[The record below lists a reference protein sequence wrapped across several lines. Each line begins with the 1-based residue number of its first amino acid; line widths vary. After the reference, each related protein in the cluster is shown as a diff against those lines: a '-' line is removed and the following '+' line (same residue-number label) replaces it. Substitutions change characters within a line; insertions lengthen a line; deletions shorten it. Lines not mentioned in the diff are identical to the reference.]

1 MNTASNHAAGE
12 IELDAEVILVGY
24 GPTGVAAA
32 NFLGAYGIK
41 TIAFERYK
49 DIYARAR
56 AVTVNDWTMRCFQSV
71 GLDADLLK
79 DMDPTNTLLWK
90 TYGGKELM
98 RINLNKSTLGQPPSS
113 MIYQPVMEQT
123 LRSGV
128 ERHACV
134 DVQFGKQ
141 VTNVSQDQQCATVEV
156 TDVDTAAK
164 SIVRARYVLACDGGG
179 SGVRTQLDIPLIG
192 STINTLWV
200 VIDARVKKWWPE
212 RHVLKFWSDKRRP
225 VVDIPLSMGNHRWE
239 FPLSD
244 QESEKDFE
252 TNDQLWKMLS
262 TMGITPDH
270 VDIHQH
276 AFYRHHVRRAARWRE
291 GRVFLLGD
299 AGHMMPP
306 WAGQGMQSGVRD
318 SFNLCWKLRE
328 VIKGRLPDSVLNTY
342 ETERAPNVAM
352 ITEVSEELGRII
364 KMTMT
369 GPEKIKAMVGGL
381 LSKLKQPIPPSP
393 LDKPPTIGKGWITGD
408 ISAKGAVGQMIAQ
421 PRVATP
427 TGHRCRLDDLLG
439 HDFVMLGDE
448 VDPATLLSPQERK
461 NWDALGT
468 RYIAVRSAV
477 GSARSDTDIMDM
489 EGSLLKWLRDR
500 QTKAVVVRPDRFVAA
515 AHGSG
520 LTVPIY

>member
-1 MNTASNHAAGE
+1 MNTASNQSNSETA
-12 IELDAEVILVGY
+12 LDAEVILVGY
-24 GPTGVAAA
+24 GPTAVAAA

-90 TYGGKELM
+90 TYSGKELM
-98 RINLNKSTLGQPPSS
+98 RINLNKSTLGQPASS

-123 LRSGV
+123 LRTGV
-128 ERHACV
+128 EHHACV

-141 VTNVSQDQQCATVEV
+141 VTHVSQDAHCASVEV
-156 TDVDTAAK
+156 ADVETGVTTT
-164 SIVRARYVLACDGGG
+164 VRARYVLACDGGS

-212 RHVLKFWSDKRRP
+212 RHILKFWSDKQRP
-225 VVDIPLSMGNHRWE
+225 VVDIPLSLGNHRWE

-244 QESEKDFE
+244 KESEKDFE
-252 TNDQLWKMLS
+252 TKEQLWKMLS
-262 TMGITPDH
+262 TMGITPEH
-270 VDIHQH
+270 VEIHQH

-299 AGHMMPP
+299 AAHMMPP
-306 WAGQGMQSGVRD
+306 WAGQGMQSGIRD

-328 VIKGRLPDSVLNTY
+328 VIKGRLPESVLDTY
-342 ETERAPNVAM
+342 ESERAPNVAM
-352 ITEVSEELGRII
+352 ITDVSEELGRVI

-381 LSKLKQPIPPSP
+381 LSKLKLPIPPSP
-393 LDKPPTIGKGWITGD
+393 LDKPPTIGKGWITGAL
-408 ISAKGAVGQMIAQ
+408 SGKSAVGQMIAQ
-421 PRVATP
+421 PRVSTP
-427 TGHRCRLDDLLG
+427 AGHRCRLDDLLG

-448 VDPATLLSPQERK
+448 VDPASLLSVQERK
-461 NWDALGT
+461 AWDSLGT

-477 GSARSDTDIMDM
+477 GSARGDTDIMDM
-489 EGSLLKWLRDR
+489 EGTLLNWLRQR

-515 AHGSG
+515 AYGTG
-520 LTVPIY
+520 LSVPK

>member
-1 MNTASNHAAGE
+1 MNTASNPTTSE
-12 IELDAEVILVGY
+12 VTLDTDVILVGY
-24 GPTGVAAA
+24 GPTAVAAA
-32 NFLGAYGIK
+32 NFLGAYGIR

-123 LRSGV
+123 LRKGV
-128 ERHACV
+128 ERYTCV

-141 VTNVSQDQQCATVEV
+141 VTQVSQDNQYATVEV
-156 TDVDTAAK
+156 TDVETTAK
-164 SIVRARYVLACDGGG
+164 TTVRARYVLACDGGA

-252 TNDQLWKMLS
+252 TKEQLWKMLS
-262 TMGITPDH
+262 TMGITPEH

-276 AFYRHHVRRAARWRE
+276 AFYRHHVRRAERWRE

-299 AGHMMPP
+299 AAHMMPP

-328 VIKGRLPDSVLNTY
+328 VIKGRLPESVLNTY
-342 ETERAPNVAM
+342 ESERAPNVAM
-352 ITEVSEELGRII
+352 ITDVSEELGRVI

-369 GPEKIKAMVGGL
+369 GPERIKAMVGGL
-381 LSKLKQPIPPSP
+381 LSKLKLPIPPSP
-393 LDKPPTIGKGWITGD
+393 LDKPPTIGRITGD

-448 VDPATLLSPQERK
+448 VDPASLLSAQERK
-461 NWDALGT
+461 AWDALGT

-477 GSARSDTDIMDM
+477 ESARSDTDIMDM
-489 EGSLLKWLRDR
+489 EGSLLNWLRER

-515 AHGSG
+515 AYGSG
-520 LTVPIY
+520 LAVPN